1 MIDILV
7 WTLIGILVIL
17 MAMLVALCAVV
28 GAVRSAEQAIVFG
41 LLQLQLAENEQTAQF
56 KAARETRELSREGR
70 DLIRARLAEHARKA
84 KKLAE
89 QPQA

>member
-17 MAMLVALCAVV
+17 MAILVALCAVV
-28 GAVRSAEQAIVFG
+28 GAVRSSEQAIVFG

-56 KAARETRELSREGR
+56 KAVRETRELAREGR
-70 DLIRARLAEHARKA
+70 DLLRARLAERARQA
-84 KKLAE
+84 KGK
-89 QPQA
+89 PS